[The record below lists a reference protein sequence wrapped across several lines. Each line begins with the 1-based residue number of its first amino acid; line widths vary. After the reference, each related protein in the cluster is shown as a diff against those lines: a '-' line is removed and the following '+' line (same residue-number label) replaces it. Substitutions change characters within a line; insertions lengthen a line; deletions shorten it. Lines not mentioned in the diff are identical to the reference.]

1 LPAIVRQLAMFLFA
15 VVGWVFFRAT
25 TMTMAMAMLGRMFVP
40 VAGQLEPAAAL
51 ALPLVL
57 VAALWAMVGPNAF
70 EMPLERQWKSR
81 LALTAS
87 FAASLALILG
97 SRPSPF
103 LYFQF

>member
-1 LPAIVRQLAMFLFA
+1 MFLLA

-25 TMTMAMAMLGRMFVP
+25 TMGMAMAMLGRMFVP
-40 VAGQLEPAAAL
+40 AAGELVPAPTL
-51 ALPLVL
+51 AIPLVA

-70 EMPLERQWKSR
+70 ELPLEERQWKSR

>member
-1 LPAIVRQLAMFLFA
+1 MFLLA

-25 TMTMAMAMLGRMFVP
+25 TMGMAMAMLRRMFVP
-40 VAGQLEPAAAL
+40 ASGELVPAPTL
-51 ALPLVL
+51 AIPLVMI
-57 VAALWAMVGPNAF
+57 AALWAMVGPNAF
-70 EMPLERQWKSR
+70 EIHLERQWKSR